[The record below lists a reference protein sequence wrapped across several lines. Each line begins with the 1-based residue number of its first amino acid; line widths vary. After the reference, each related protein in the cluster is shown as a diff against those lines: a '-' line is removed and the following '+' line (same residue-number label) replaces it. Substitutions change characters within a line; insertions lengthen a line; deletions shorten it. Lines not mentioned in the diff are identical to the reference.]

1 MKDNIIVKRLCIFF
15 VGLVIGLIAG
25 HNHGVVET
33 EEHYKKRILLDR
45 KPHYMRW
52 KERNVAPPPREKSF
66 FDEGNRVPR

>member
-33 EEHYKKRILLDR
+33 KERFQDRIMKKAENPVQRNRIPEPRGKTFFEKKKRVR
-45 KPHYMRW
+45 Q
-52 KERNVAPPPREKSF
+52 
-66 FDEGNRVPR
+66 